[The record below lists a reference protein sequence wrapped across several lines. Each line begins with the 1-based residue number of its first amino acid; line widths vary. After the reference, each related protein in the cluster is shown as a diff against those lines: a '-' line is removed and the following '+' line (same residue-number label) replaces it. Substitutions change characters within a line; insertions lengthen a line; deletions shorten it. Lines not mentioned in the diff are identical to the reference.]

1 VPDSA
6 VPPGRDGDVEGVMT
20 VHDLPRVSGDELQ
33 AAAAA
38 PAAPA
43 QGAPA
48 PTVPV
53 SEAGPPVME
62 TGGVLTIDL
71 AAVVAN
77 WSDLARRVAPAE
89 CAAVVKA
96 DAYGC
101 GLAEVAGA
109 LLRAGCKTFFVAHLT
124 EARALRRV
132 APDAVIYVLNGIPP
146 AGAAAFAD
154 ARARPVIGSMPELVE
169 WDAFCRVNS
178 WTGGA
183 ALQFDTGM
191 NRLGLTP
198 EEATALA
205 VRVSSPNHGI
215 ALVMSHFACA
225 DQPEHPLNE
234 RQVQAFREIRML
246 FRGVDASLANSSGIF
261 LGPSTHCELVRP
273 GAALYGLNPTPA
285 AANPM
290 RSVVRLEGRVAQVRK
305 VRKGE
310 TVGYGATWT
319 ASRESR
325 IAIVAVGYGDGFLR
339 AAAATGAEKPQAVV
353 VGKRCP
359 IVGRISMDLLAID
372 VTALPEVSPRRGDW
386 ATLLGEEFGI
396 DAAAPFAGTIGYEVL
411 TSLGRRYHRSWRS

>member
-1 VPDSA
+1 
-6 VPPGRDGDVEGVMT
+6 MT
-20 VHDLPRVSGDELQ
+20 VQDLPRTRADELQ
-33 AAAAA
+33 PAAAAA
-38 PAAPA
+38 AAS
-43 QGAPA
+43 
-48 PTVPV
+48 VPV

-71 AAVVAN
+71 AAIVAN
-77 WSDLARRVAPAE
+77 WSDLARRVAPAD

-109 LLRAGCKTFFVAHLT
+109 LARAGCKTFFVAHLA

-132 APDAVIYVLNGIPP
+132 APDAVVYALNGIPP
-146 AGAAAFAD
+146 GSAAGFAD
-154 ARARPVIGSMPELVE
+154 ARIRPVIGSMPELVE

-191 NRLGLTP
+191 SRLGLTA
-198 EEATALA
+198 EEAAALA
-205 VRVSSPNHGI
+205 VRVTSPDHGI
-215 ALVMSHFACA
+215 SLVMSHFACA
-225 DQPEHPLNE
+225 DEPQHPLNE
-234 RQVQAFREIRML
+234 RQVQAFRDIRML

-273 GAALYGLNPTPA
+273 GAALYGLNPTPGA
-285 AANPM
+285 KNPM
-290 RSVVRLEGRVAQVRK
+290 RPVVRLEGRVAQVRK
-305 VRKGE
+305 VRKGD
-310 TVGYGATWT
+310 TVGYGATFT

-339 AAAATGAEKPQAVV
+339 AAAATGAEKPQAIVM
-353 VGKRCP
+353 GKRCP

-386 ATLLGEEFGI
+386 ATLLGDGI
-396 DAAAPFAGTIGYEVL
+396 DIDTAAPFAGTIGYEVL

>member
-1 VPDSA
+1 
-6 VPPGRDGDVEGVMT
+6 MT
-20 VHDLPRVSGDELQ
+20 VQDLPRTRADELQ
-33 AAAAA
+33 PAASAAAAS
-38 PAAPA
+38 
-43 QGAPA
+43 
-48 PTVPV
+48 VPV

-71 AAVVAN
+71 AAIVAN
-77 WSDLARRVAPAE
+77 WSDLARRVAPAD

-109 LLRAGCKTFFVAHLT
+109 LAGAGCKTFFVAHLA

-132 APDAVIYVLNGIPP
+132 APDATIYALNGIPP
-146 AGAAAFAD
+146 GGAAGFAD
-154 ARARPVIGSMPELVE
+154 ARIRPVIGSMPELVE
-169 WDAFCRVNS
+169 WDAFCRVNA

-191 NRLGLTP
+191 SRLGLTA
-198 EEATALA
+198 EEAAPLA
-205 VRVSSPNHGI
+205 VRVTSQDHGI

-225 DQPEHPLNE
+225 DEPQHPLNE
-234 RQVQAFREIRML
+234 RQVQAFRDIRML

-273 GAALYGLNPTPA
+273 GAALYGLNPTPGA
-285 AANPM
+285 KNPM
-290 RSVVRLEGRVAQVRK
+290 RPVVRLEGRVAQVRK

-319 ASRESR
+319 ASRDTR
-325 IAIVAVGYGDGFLR
+325 VAIVAVGYGDGFLR
-339 AAAATGAEKPQAVV
+339 AAAAVGAEKPQAIVM
-353 VGKRCP
+353 GKRCP

-386 ATLLGEEFGI
+386 ATLLGDGI
-396 DAAAPFAGTIGYEVL
+396 DIDTAAPFAGTIGYEVL